1 MRILISLFCLS
12 LILSCDKKEFLFT
25 KIDAKDSGVSFENK
39 ITVNDTLNALVSE
52 FVYNGGGVAIADLN
66 GDQLNDLFFTASQS
80 DNSLYINNGNFKFT
94 ETSKISGTQKPSN
107 QFWSSGVTILDINL
121 DGKQDIYVC
130 NTLNGKADYRKNF
143 LYINKG
149 NKSDGTPT
157 FTEMAAEYGLADTS
171 HASHAQFFDYDLD
184 GDLDVF
190 IGVNWVEEKYP
201 HEFIEKRIG
210 KEALNRD
217 RLFRNDWNDKLGHP
231 VFTDVAEEAGIQLDG
246 YSHSTLIVDFNEDNY
261 PDIYVANDFE
271 SDDLIFINNKNG
283 TFTNHAAA
291 IFKHISLTAMGSD
304 VGDVN

>member
-1 MRILISLFCLS
+1 MRILISLFFLS

-25 KIDAKDSGVSFENK
+25 KIDATDSGISFENK

-52 FVYNGGGVAIADLN
+52 FVYNGGGVAMADLN

-107 QFWSSGVTILDINL
+107 QFWSSGVTIIDINL
-121 DGKQDIYVC
+121 DGKKDIYVC

-143 LYINKG
+143 LYVNNG

-157 FTEMAAEYGLADTS
+157 FTEMAADYGLADTS

-246 YSHSTLIVDFNEDNY
+246 YSHSTLIVDFNEDHY
-261 PDIYVANDFE
+261 P
-271 SDDLIFINNKNG
+271 
-283 TFTNHAAA
+283 
-291 IFKHISLTAMGSD
+291 
-304 VGDVN
+304 